1 MHRLR
6 KSMYIA
12 VVVVLT
18 VVPIALDAQA
28 PSAQAGNISDIL
40 GYINNAWQVLTR
52 AMDDCKT
59 VAEEKFRAQSMMY
72 VPADIPMPEK
82 AREVG
87 QRCNVR
93 VEPLPEVIK
102 KIGTIDL
109 TKIRQP
115 GLLYL
120 PNPYVVPGGMFNEMY
135 GWDSY
140 FIIRGL
146 VEDGKTDLARGM
158 VENFFYEIDHYG
170 AVLNANR
177 TYYLTRSQ
185 PPFLSSMVMSVYEAQ
200 KRAGRDDKQ
209 WLARSYDYI
218 GRDHAFWTTG
228 ELLAGS
234 TGLSRY
240 FDFGEGPVPES
251 FGHEDRFYDVV
262 ARWLMQHPSQIN
274 GYVVTGDAA
283 AKLPDTWPKYT
294 IQLCGGMSE
303 LAIEKAQGRPSS
315 EKCEAATTF
324 SFTPD
329 YYKGDRAM
337 RASGYDISF

>member
-1 MHRLR
+1 
-6 KSMYIA
+6 MYYFRHLMYVA
-12 VVVVLT
+12 ALVLLI
-18 VVPIALDAQA
+18 VWSVALQAQA

-52 AMDDCKT
+52 SMVDCKT
-59 VAEEKFRAQSMMY
+59 VAEQKFRAQSMMY
-72 VPADIPMPEK
+72 VPADIPMPDK

-109 TKIRQP
+109 TKIKQP

-170 AVLNANR
+170 AVL
-177 TYYLTRSQ
+177 
-185 PPFLSSMVMSVYEAQ
+185 
-200 KRAGRDDKQ
+200 
-209 WLARSYDYI
+209 
-218 GRDHAFWTTG
+218 
-228 ELLAGS
+228 
-234 TGLSRY
+234 
-240 FDFGEGPVPES
+240 
-251 FGHEDRFYDVV
+251 
-262 ARWLMQHPSQIN
+262 
-274 GYVVTGDAA
+274 
-283 AKLPDTWPKYT
+283 
-294 IQLCGGMSE
+294 
-303 LAIEKAQGRPSS
+303 
-315 EKCEAATTF
+315 
-324 SFTPD
+324 
-329 YYKGDRAM
+329 
-337 RASGYDISF
+337 